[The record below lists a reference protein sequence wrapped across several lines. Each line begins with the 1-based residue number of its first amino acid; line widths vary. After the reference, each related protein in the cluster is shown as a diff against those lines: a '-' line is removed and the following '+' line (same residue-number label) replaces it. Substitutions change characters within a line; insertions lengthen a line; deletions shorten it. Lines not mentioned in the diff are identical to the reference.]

1 LELTQALL
9 KARFKPC
16 NAIIITEWKHFL
28 RVVAGWL
35 AGMMKD
41 SSHYIIRVKRNKR
54 KALLYSLFES
64 INMTQNHY
72 LASFSA
78 ATTVTNYLY
87 V

>member
-1 LELTQALL
+1 MEALP
-9 KARFKPC
+9 ARG
-16 NAIIITEWKHFL
+16 
-28 RVVAGWL
+28 GWL
-35 AGMMKD
+35 AGWHDEGSRLNNPD

-54 KALLYSLFES
+54 KALLYSLFDS

-78 ATTVTNYLY
+78 AATVTNYLY